1 MYASAFWF
9 SEGAFYEFPLR
20 KYHLQNNFL
29 ILPVKY
35 IPSLLYTVYRRDLIQ
50 NMSQSHSLAYT

>member
-35 IPSLLYTVYRRDLIQ
+35 IPSLLYTV
-50 NMSQSHSLAYT
+50 N